1 MFNGMSLQLSYEL
14 SLEPR
19 MVVLMFNWKRKR
31 KEKHEFK
38 INSGLPKKKK
48 KRKKRKDSGL
58 VLHFPI

>member
-48 KRKKRKDSGL
+48 KERKEKIVD
-58 VLHFPI
+58 

>member
-48 KRKKRKDSGL
+48 KRKKRKYSGL